1 LEFSIEDL
9 LDKDISTVSPQSLGK
24 ASRISDAAGRYIEF
38 CKSTV
43 GSSLKFNG
51 LKIIVDCAHGSTYHI
66 APAVFEELGARVK
79 AIGVSPDGLNINE
92 NSGSTFPQ
100 SLVEAVKL
108 EKADIGIAFDGD
120 GDRVVM
126 VDHLGNIVD
135 GDEIL
140 YIIARDR
147 RRQSIEFGGV
157 VGTAMSNLGLELA
170 LDALDVPFVRTPVGD
185 RYVMKEMLEM
195 ELCPLSRH

>member
-1 LEFSIEDL
+1 MEFSIEGL

-66 APAVFEELGARVK
+66 APAVFEELGAKVK
-79 AIGVSPDGLNINE
+79 AIGVSPDGLNINA

-100 SLVEAVKL
+100 SLVEAVKR
-108 EKADIGIAFDGD
+108 EKAD
-120 GDRVVM
+120 
-126 VDHLGNIVD
+126 LG
-135 GDEIL
+135 
-140 YIIARDR
+140 
-147 RRQSIEFGGV
+147 
-157 VGTAMSNLGLELA
+157 
-170 LDALDVPFVRTPVGD
+170 
-185 RYVMKEMLEM
+185 
-195 ELCPLSRH
+195 